1 MKKVIFLMILM
12 ISNASFAKFSSE
24 QELFNA
30 FRNIGMD
37 TVVEITDVSS
47 ARNLLVRSTSDE
59 SSEPI
64 SQFDQA
70 IPVEALEYSVD
81 GLFGATNYK
90 AFSIAEIIL
99 CYSSSDSTPSRSAMS
114 IRHNFEKC
122 YMLPRKIKDVVS
134 RLNL

>member
-1 MKKVIFLMILM
+1 M
-12 ISNASFAKFSSE
+12 ISNASFAKFASE

-37 TVVEITDVSS
+37 TVVEITDVNS
-47 ARNLLVRSTSDE
+47 AKNLIVRSTSDD
-59 SSEPI
+59 SAEPI

-70 IPVEALEYSVD
+70 VPVDALEYSVD
-81 GLFGATNYK
+81 GLFGATHYK

-99 CYSSSDSTPSRSAMS
+99 CYSSSNSAPNRSAIS